1 MKALNASQKAA
12 IEKLEKLRVG
22 ALFMEPGTG
31 KTRTAIEL
39 VESSQTDFVLWIVPF
54 QTKQNLKDELN
65 KWAFDKPYEIVGI
78 ESLGASDRIYM
89 ETLNKLK
96 AHKKAFIVVDE
107 SLKIKNDIAKRTR
120 RVLSFRKYSYYRLI
134 LNGTPISRNVLDL
147 YAQISFLSPKIL
159 KMGYWEYRHKFCEC
173 KSESKNGYKI
183 EYVSGYMN
191 IDYLYSLIEPY
202 VFDAKLNLS
211 IGSGTQHIPYNVED
225 DSEYQRLK
233 SELLMNIGDWGDHK
247 ILGTFQQM
255 QQSYSLDEGKVSV
268 LDVLMSKLRTEK
280 VIIFVK
286 FIKTREELQ
295 RRYPNALVMTYGKG
309 SLGLN
314 LQDYKI
320 MIMYDKIWNYANLE
334 QAERRIYRIG
344 QNEDVNYYFMDGD
357 IGLDNMMQFNI
368 DTKGSML
375 KDFKRASKRHK
386 KMKLKKVL

>member
-1 MKALNASQKAA
+1 
-12 IEKLEKLRVG
+12 
-22 ALFMEPGTG
+22 
-31 KTRTAIEL
+31 
-39 VESSQTDFVLWIVPF
+39 
-54 QTKQNLKDELN
+54 
-65 KWAFDKPYEIVGI
+65 
-78 ESLGASDRIYM
+78 
-89 ETLNKLK
+89 
-96 AHKKAFIVVDE
+96 
-107 SLKIKNDIAKRTR
+107 
-120 RVLSFRKYSYYRLI
+120 
-134 LNGTPISRNVLDL
+134 
-147 YAQISFLSPKIL
+147 
-159 KMGYWEYRHKFCEC
+159 
-173 KSESKNGYKI
+173 
-183 EYVSGYMN
+183 
-191 IDYLYSLIEPY
+191 
-202 VFDAKLNLS
+202 
-211 IGSGTQHIPYNVED
+211 
-225 DSEYQRLK
+225 
-233 SELLMNIGDWGDHK
+233 MNIGDWGDHK